1 MYDWISIHALL
12 AESDLPRLPMA
23 ALPQDDFYPRSPC
36 GERPRRTSRCRLTLR
51 FLSTLSLRRATKLC
65 EATRAAYE
73 FLSTLSLRRATFS
86 NTTKVPGMGEDF
98 YPRSPCGE
106 RRFTSGSIQTDG
118 EFLSTLSL
126 RRATYRSIDRNNV
139 GKISI
144 HALLAESDC
153 LRLARTPAR
162 DNFYPRSPCGERH
175 ASTTAASILA
185 YFYPRSPCGERRYT
199 NNIVRVVRGISIHAL
214 LAESD
219 WRGAGYPPQ
228 LPNFYPR
235 SPCGERPASYQV
247 NTDSYLFLSTLSLRR
262 ATGLG
267 LIAAGLY
274 RISIHALLAE
284 SDNRAKALP
293 IKNDYF
299 YPRSPCGERPPR
311 FYRS

>member
-144 HALLAESDC
+144 HALLAESDMPQRPRHQFWLISIHALLAESDATPTTLSAWYAGFLSTLS
-153 LRLARTPAR
+153 LRRATGAELDIHHNFPISIHALLAESDRQATRSTRTA
-162 DNFYPRSPCGERH
+162 
-175 ASTTAASILA
+175 T
-185 YFYPRSPCGERRYT
+185 YFYPRSPCGERR
-199 NNIVRVVRGISIHAL
+199 G
-214 LAESD
+214 
-219 WRGAGYPPQ
+219 WG
-228 LPNFYPR
+228 
-235 SPCGERPASYQV
+235 
-247 NTDSYLFLSTLSLRR
+247 
-262 ATGLG
+262 
-267 LIAAGLY
+267 
-274 RISIHALLAE
+274 
-284 SDNRAKALP
+284 
-293 IKNDYF
+293 
-299 YPRSPCGERPPR
+299 
-311 FYRS
+311 